1 VCNAFFLCEVYV
13 VKSEDGLPLSKFQIG
28 TNSLAEKLPLSKFQ
42 IGTNSLAE
50 KLPLSKFQIGTNSL
64 AEKLPLSKF
73 QIGTNSLA
81 EKVYDIKQKYLNLL
95 EGQEVLLNPIF
106 QENLCFYRFS

>member
-13 VKSEDGLPLSKFQIG
+13 VKSEDG
-28 TNSLAEKLPLSKFQ
+28 
-42 IGTNSLAE
+42 
-50 KLPLSKFQIGTNSL
+50 LPLSKFQIGTNSL